1 LAKPIVAIVGRPN
14 VGKSTLFNRLTGGR
28 VAIVEDTPGVTR
40 DRLYRDAEWL
50 GQSFTVVDTGGIEF
64 SGGEDSIT
72 NQIRKQAEIAVAEAD
87 VILLLVD
94 SRAGLLPQD
103 EEIAAQLR
111 KTSKPVILVVNKVEQ
126 FKDNSDLYDF
136 YRLGFED
143 LVCISAEHGLN
154 TGDLLDLV
162 VSKFPVPPEDET
174 EPDVIKIAVV
184 GRPNV
189 GKSSLVNAILGQE
202 RVIVSNIAGTTRDA
216 IDVPFA
222 RKNQRYLLIDT
233 AGMRRKGNIAEN
245 TERYSVIR
253 ALRAVDRSDVVLI
266 VLDATEGVTEQ
277 DKRIAGYVHE
287 AGKGAVL
294 VVNKWDLIE
303 KDEKTMH
310 RFDAEI
316 RRQLAFMPYAPT
328 LYVSALT
335 KQRIVK
341 ITDLVDF
348 VAEQQVQRISTSVLN
363 EVISEAVQMAPPPS
377 EKGKRLKILY
387 VTQTGIKPP
396 HFVFFVNEPELM
408 HFSYLR
414 YLENKLRENF
424 GFEGTPLKITVRR
437 REEKT

>member
-1 LAKPIVAIVGRPN
+1 MAKPIVAIVGRPN

-189 GKSSLVNAILGQE
+189 G
-202 RVIVSNIAGTTRDA
+202 
-216 IDVPFA
+216 
-222 RKNQRYLLIDT
+222 
-233 AGMRRKGNIAEN
+233 
-245 TERYSVIR
+245 
-253 ALRAVDRSDVVLI
+253 
-266 VLDATEGVTEQ
+266 
-277 DKRIAGYVHE
+277 
-287 AGKGAVL
+287 
-294 VVNKWDLIE
+294 
-303 KDEKTMH
+303 
-310 RFDAEI
+310 
-316 RRQLAFMPYAPT
+316 
-328 LYVSALT
+328 
-335 KQRIVK
+335 
-341 ITDLVDF
+341 
-348 VAEQQVQRISTSVLN
+348 
-363 EVISEAVQMAPPPS
+363 
-377 EKGKRLKILY
+377 
-387 VTQTGIKPP
+387 
-396 HFVFFVNEPELM
+396 
-408 HFSYLR
+408 
-414 YLENKLRENF
+414 
-424 GFEGTPLKITVRR
+424 
-437 REEKT
+437 